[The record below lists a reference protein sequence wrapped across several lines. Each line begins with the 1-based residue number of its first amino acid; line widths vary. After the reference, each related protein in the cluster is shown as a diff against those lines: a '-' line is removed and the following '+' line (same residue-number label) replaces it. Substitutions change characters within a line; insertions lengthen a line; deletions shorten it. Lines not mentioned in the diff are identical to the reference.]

1 MSPGGSLLL
10 WLLWSPSR
18 AVQVLN
24 LRTEYLESPIG
35 IDVPQP
41 RFSWQTTS
49 DAALRGLAQQSY
61 RLDVFEVGGGSSPV
75 WSSLEV
81 ASSVAHNVKY
91 GVGGSQAAALKSGA
105 SYTWQVR
112 VSSGGV
118 SQQSSRA
125 SFSMGMLDKNA
136 WTGKFIGATSRY
148 SNQVAPWIRKT
159 FSLPAG
165 PLTGSALLFVASVG
179 FCEVSVNGKAASE
192 AVLSPSISYLPSRVL
207 YRTYNVTGLLH
218 ADGANNTIGLWASAG
233 WADYASFLNG
243 KWWQNAPLV
252 MAELQIDRRVVAASD
267 ETWQCRRSDIGR

>member
-1 MSPGGSLLL
+1 MPSTLRGSLLL
-10 WLLWSPSR
+10 SLLWSPSW

-24 LRTEYLESPIG
+24 LRTEYLDNPIG

-49 DAALRGLAQQSY
+49 TSDGALRGLAQQSY
-61 RLDVFEVGGGSSPV
+61 RLDVFEVDGGPSPV

-81 ASSVAHNVKY
+81 ASSIAHNVKY

-112 VSSGGV
+112 VSSSGGV
-118 SQQSSRA
+118 SRWA
-125 SFSMGMLDKNA
+125 VGTFSMGMLHKSE
-136 WTGKFIGATSRY
+136 WSGKFIGMSPGHA
-148 SNQVAPWIRKT
+148 NQVAPWIRKT

-165 PLTGSALLFVASVG
+165 PLTGNALLFVASVG

-207 YRTYNVTGLLH
+207 YRTYNVTELLH

-252 MAELQIDRRVVAASD
+252 SPKL
-267 ETWQCRRSDIGR
+267 